1 MAGLK
6 QTIIRG
12 GLESLYFTGAHW
24 ALKPFVGGIGVI
36 LTLHHVRPP
45 RPDRFQP
52 NRILEVTPRFL
63 TRVVKLLARSGI
75 DVISL
80 DEMYRRMT
88 ERDFGRRFVCLTFDD
103 GYRDNLEF
111 AYPILREAGF
121 PFAVYVPTSFPDR
134 LGELWW
140 LVLEAVIAKRDR
152 VGLVIDG
159 ENRSFDCGSVAEK
172 RALYDELYWWLRARD
187 SETELR
193 FIVRDLAL
201 RYQVDVAAFCKDLC
215 MGWQEIALLARDPL
229 VTIGAH
235 TVNHLALAKLPE
247 KAVRSEMD
255 LSRTVIESALNARPA
270 HLSYPYGDAGSAGAR
285 EFAIAAELGFKTAV
299 TTRPGVLFRSH
310 AEHLTALPRIS
321 LNGEYQQLR
330 YVRVLLSGSA
340 TAMWNGFRRPR
351 RLDYRPSLRASGNQE
366 SGSRLSCCALE
377 YVITYASWLS
387 AHPRDDRNGRQA
399 PAQAC
404 DHVIGN
410 RHDGVLADRGHLRE
424 RHGDER
430 PHDDEDQERDGADE
444 FTQARG
450 HDEQH
455 TRHCERQRS
464 NPASCCDILDCFV
477 ALLLAMTRLRGQ
489 GAALYGPRAC
499 DK

>member
-12 GLESLYFTGAHW
+12 GLESLYFSGAHW
-24 ALKPFVGGIGVI
+24 ALKPFVGGIGAI

-88 ERDFGRRFVCLTFDD
+88 ERDFGRRFVCLTLDD

-152 VGLVIDG
+152 IGLVIEG
-159 ENRSFDCGSVAEK
+159 ENRSFDCGTVAEK
-172 RALYDELYWWLRARD
+172 RALYDELYWWLRARE

-255 LSRTVIESALNARPA
+255 LSRTVIESALGARPA
-270 HLSYPYGDAGSAGAR
+270 HLSYPYGDAGSAGPR
-285 EFAIAAELGFKTAV
+285 EFAVAAELGFKTAV
-299 TTRPGVLFRSH
+299 TTRPGVVFRSH

-340 TAMWNGFRRPR
+340 TAMWNGFRR
-351 RLDYRPSLRASGNQE
+351 AE
-366 SGSRLSCCALE
+366 
-377 YVITYASWLS
+377 
-387 AHPRDDRNGRQA
+387 
-399 PAQAC
+399 
-404 DHVIGN
+404 
-410 RHDGVLADRGHLRE
+410 
-424 RHGDER
+424 
-430 PHDDEDQERDGADE
+430 
-444 FTQARG
+444 
-450 HDEQH
+450 
-455 TRHCERQRS
+455 
-464 NPASCCDILDCFV
+464 
-477 ALLLAMTRLRGQ
+477 
-489 GAALYGPRAC
+489 AA
-499 DK
+499 

>member
-24 ALKPFVGGIGVI
+24 ALKPFVGGIGAI

-63 TRVVKLLARSGI
+63 TRVVKLLGRSGI

-80 DEMYRRMT
+80 EEMYRRMT
-88 ERDFGRRFVCLTFDD
+88 ERDFGRRFVCLT
-103 GYRDNLEF
+103 
-111 AYPILREAGF
+111 AGF

-152 VGLVIDG
+152 FGLVIDG
-159 ENRSFDCGSVAEK
+159 ENRSFDCGTVAEK

-247 KAVRSEMD
+247 KAVRSEW
-255 LSRTVIESALNARPA
+255 I
-270 HLSYPYGDAGSAGAR
+270 
-285 EFAIAAELGFKTAV
+285 
-299 TTRPGVLFRSH
+299 
-310 AEHLTALPRIS
+310 
-321 LNGEYQQLR
+321 
-330 YVRVLLSGSA
+330 
-340 TAMWNGFRRPR
+340 
-351 RLDYRPSLRASGNQE
+351 
-366 SGSRLSCCALE
+366 
-377 YVITYASWLS
+377 
-387 AHPRDDRNGRQA
+387 
-399 PAQAC
+399 
-404 DHVIGN
+404 
-410 RHDGVLADRGHLRE
+410 
-424 RHGDER
+424 
-430 PHDDEDQERDGADE
+430 
-444 FTQARG
+444 
-450 HDEQH
+450 
-455 TRHCERQRS
+455 
-464 NPASCCDILDCFV
+464 
-477 ALLLAMTRLRGQ
+477 
-489 GAALYGPRAC
+489 
-499 DK
+499 